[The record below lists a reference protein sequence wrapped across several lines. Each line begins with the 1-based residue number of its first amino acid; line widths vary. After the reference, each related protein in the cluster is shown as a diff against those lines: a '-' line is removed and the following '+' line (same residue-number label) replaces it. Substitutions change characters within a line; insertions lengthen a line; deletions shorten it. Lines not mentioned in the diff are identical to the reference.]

1 MLQFDLMKT
10 AFRVGDTVQVHQKII
25 EKEKVAGKTKREVKE
40 EQKER
45 IQIFEGVVI
54 AIKNREENK
63 TFTVRKISLDN
74 VGVERIYPIDSP
86 WIVKIVVKRK
96 GDIRRAKL
104 YYLRHLT
111 GKKAK
116 KIESGE
122 LVKEEI
128 VKKTEE
134 PKKTEEVEV
143 VEKKEDQKEEVVTET
158 PKEAENETELK
169 EEKPEEPKK

>member
-1 MLQFDLMKT
+1 MLQFNLMKI
-10 AFRVGDTVQVHQKII
+10 AFRVGDTIAVHQKII
-25 EKEKVAGKTKREVKE
+25 EREKVAGKTKREVKE

-63 TFTVRKISLDN
+63 TFTVRKISIDN

-86 WIVKIVVKRK
+86 WIAKIVVKRK

-111 GKKAK
+111 GKEAK
-116 KIESGE
+116 RLGSGTLIEE
-122 LVKEEI
+122 VIE
-128 VKKTEE
+128 KKVEE
-134 PKKTEEVEV
+134 PKKTEEIKPTEPPKSEV
-143 VEKKEDQKEEVVTET
+143 KVEKVEPKEE
-158 PKEAENETELK
+158 
-169 EEKPEEPKK
+169 